1 MTETIV
7 NSIPFFIIGFL
18 MLNVWKLRKELK
30 FEKQWSNN
38 INNDRT
44 AVYKERDILS
54 SEVKHLRE
62 MQQKSS
68 ESFKIMWDS
77 NKAQWYPYTKV

>member
-1 MTETIV
+1 MIEVIV

-30 FEKQWSNN
+30 SEKQWSNN
-38 INNDRT
+38 IENDRRI
-44 AVYKERDILS
+44 VYKEKEALA

-62 MQQKSS
+62 VQQKSS
-68 ESFKIMWDS
+68 ESFKIMWDP